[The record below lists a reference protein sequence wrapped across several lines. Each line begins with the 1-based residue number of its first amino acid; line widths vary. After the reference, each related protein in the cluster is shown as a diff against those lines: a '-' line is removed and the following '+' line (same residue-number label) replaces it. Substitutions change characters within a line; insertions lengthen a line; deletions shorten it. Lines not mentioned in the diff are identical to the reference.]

1 MTDAAQSGPAV
12 EVLRALEARG
22 ATLAV
27 AESCTGGLIGHLLTE
42 VPGASRSFVCDTVVY
57 ANAAKTALLGV
68 PQPLLA
74 RFGAVSAQT
83 ARAMACGVRERGA
96 ASFGLATTGIAGPD
110 GGTPAKPVGTVFIAV
125 ATQEGCLV
133 RRHGLGDIGRSAFKR
148 AVADLALAA
157 LLRSLAAPVDAEGH
171 LAGQAADIR

>member
-1 MTDAAQSGPAV
+1 MADAAQGCLAAD
-12 EVLRALEARG
+12 VLGALEACG

-68 PQPLLA
+68 PERTLN

-110 GGTPAKPVGTVFIAV
+110 GGTAAKPVGTVYIAV
-125 ATQEGCLV
+125 ATSEGCFV

-157 LLRSLAAPVDAEGH
+157 LLRR
-171 LAGQAADIR
+171 I